1 MYNPLCLN
9 EYYMKLAIEY
19 LGDIQGIGIT
29 QSISFVF
36 FFIMFLLILYY
47 VITTK
52 KSYYHS
58 ISEMP
63 LTDEVEAYSE
73 NEKNF

>member
-1 MYNPLCLN
+1 MQ
-9 EYYMKLAIEY
+9 Y
-19 LGDIQGIGIT
+19 LGGIDGIGVT

-36 FFIMFLLILYY
+36 FLSVFLFILYY

-52 KSYYHS
+52 TSYYDS

-63 LTDEVEAYSE
+63 LKDDVNEYSE
-73 NEKNF
+73 NEIKKK